1 MDSSTVSN
9 IRPAPDAILV
19 ELADYVAKLDELD
32 SYSRMFFVYH
42 SGKAE
47 TDDERVIVI
56 GPEKLAEMAVDA
68 GLATWLVRKVS

>member
-1 MDSSTVSN
+1 
-9 IRPAPDAILV
+9 
-19 ELADYVAKLDELD
+19 
-32 SYSRMFFVYH
+32 MFFVYH
-42 SGKAE
+42 SGNAE